1 MVLVITKNT
10 VKDRDSYLPLAKAF
24 TSDASHDRGCLM
36 MDVCVD
42 PATVDEVVF
51 VSKWEAKEDFQAHVQ
66 GESFQK
72 HIPGMTPYYVAGTD
86 TILEIQTD

>member
-10 VKDRDSYLPLAKAF
+10 VKDRDAYLPLAKAF

-51 VSKWEAKEDFQAHVQ
+51 VSKWEAKEDFQAHVFPPKGYDVGRLKQ
-66 GESFQK
+66 QWLES
-72 HIPGMTPYYVAGTD
+72 PRS
-86 TILEIQTD
+86 